1 MASMDI
7 ATHRVGA
14 EIYYDATLCKQKA
27 QELLHKF
34 RLPKTFMPFTN
45 LVEVGFNPTT
55 GFIWLKQQK
64 PTKYRVKDIGVSSYA
79 SEMTG
84 FLEDGRM
91 RKLTEQTETKQE
103 ISEMESKDIATHRA
117 GAEIYYGATLCKQ
130 KAQELLD
137 KFRLPKMFMPFNNLV
152 EVGFNPTT
160 GFIWLK
166 QQKPTKYRVKDIGV
180 SSYAIEMT
188 GFLEDRRMRK
198 LTGIKSK
205 EMMIWI
211 TLSDISIDQ
220 TDPSKI
226 IFTTSM
232 KLSKSFPVVAFEAE
246 PEEIN

>member
-1 MASMDI
+1 MA
-7 ATHRVGA
+7 
-14 EIYYDATLCKQKA
+14 
-27 QELLHKF
+27 
-34 RLPKTFMPFTN
+34 
-45 LVEVGFNPTT
+45 
-55 GFIWLKQQK
+55 
-64 PTKYRVKDIGVSSYA
+64 
-79 SEMTG
+79 
-84 FLEDGRM
+84 
-91 RKLTEQTETKQE
+91 
-103 ISEMESKDIATHRA
+103 SKDIATHRA
-117 GAEIYYGATLCKQ
+117 GAEIYHGATLCKQ

-137 KFRLPKMFMPFNNLV
+137 KFRLPKTFMPFNNLV

-232 KLSKSFPVVAFEAE
+232 KLSKSFPVTTFEAE
-246 PEEIN
+246 PEEVK